1 MKVIKKGFPGFKTL
15 VFFVLFASLLYRC
28 SYNQIQI
35 NDEQVNAAWSEVLN
49 QYKRR
54 ADLVPNLVQVVQ
66 GYAAHEKDVLTRV
79 AEARSNVANIKL
91 TPEVLND
98 PATFKKF
105 QEIQAQMGGALS
117 RLLAVAESYPQL
129 KADAKSSRF
138 RQ

>member
-15 VFFVLFASLLYRC
+15 VFFVLFASLLSRC

-54 ADLVPNLVQVVQ
+54 ADLVPNLVQVV
-66 GYAAHEKDVLTRV
+66 HEKDVLTRV

-138 RQ
+138 RH